1 MYQLLTAKPGITRG
15 SSSHQHGWPV
25 NFNSAVQFIVLSVD
39 SYEFL
44 MCLSKPSSRFYSQLF
59 LFLMLLYCLYC
70 QGHNGK
76 AVYSAFLSNKLK
88 HITKHLKG

>member
-39 SYEFL
+39 SYRISDVSEQTKL
-44 MCLSKPSSRFYSQLF
+44 QILLSTISLFDASLLFILPRSQW
-59 LFLMLLYCLYC
+59 
-70 QGHNGK
+70 
-76 AVYSAFLSNKLK
+76 
-88 HITKHLKG
+88 